1 MTVLF
6 GKFQFCSLF
15 TVKISFNWLLSL
27 FCLMCT
33 SSIVM
38 KQTDEWSIFIVIV
51 KTYFPTVTKVL
62 VKKNRGPDF
71 KMRAGSGQTRALS
84 VSGTAATMRF
94 DWLARP
100 RLSPSSQC
108 HASSFRSRYRSIC
121 SFSPPF
127 QRSRKHQP
135 PTSLSHTAKPRLCAC
150 YHTKEAL
157 VHCEWQFFKFFC
169 GSVWCW
175 LLFNFFLWRGV

>member
-1 MTVLF
+1 
-6 GKFQFCSLF
+6 
-15 TVKISFNWLLSL
+15 
-27 FCLMCT
+27 
-33 SSIVM
+33 
-38 KQTDEWSIFIVIV
+38 
-51 KTYFPTVTKVL
+51 
-62 VKKNRGPDF
+62 
-71 KMRAGSGQTRALS
+71 MRAGSGQTRALS

-157 VHCEWQFFKFFC
+157 VHREWQFFFLVGVCNVLYGEEFKIYINSKLHRSKFKK
-169 GSVWCW
+169 S
-175 LLFNFFLWRGV
+175 LIREPETKLFLYQCSGELQI